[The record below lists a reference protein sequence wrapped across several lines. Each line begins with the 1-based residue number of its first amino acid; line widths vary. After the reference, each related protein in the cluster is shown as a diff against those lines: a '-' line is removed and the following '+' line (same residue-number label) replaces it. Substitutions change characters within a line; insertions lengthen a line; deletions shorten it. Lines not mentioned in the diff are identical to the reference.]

1 MARRADASLVG
12 EVSLDT
18 RKFDQGVKQV
28 QGGMRGLA
36 GGLKAIGAAFA
47 AWGAKELAQTGYEM
61 ARLGAQS
68 LRLKES
74 FEQLADAYQGN
85 SQAILDTLKQ
95 ASQGAISETNLI
107 LGANRAMM
115 LGLGANAEQLGKL
128 MEVAAFRARAMGIST
143 TQAWD
148 NIVTGI
154 GRKSPLILDN
164 LGIVG
169 LKMDENTSKADLM
182 AQVISQ
188 GQKMIAEAGG
198 LVADEASQYEQLAAK
213 WTDLKT
219 KFAELAV
226 PVVSTVL
233 DVSVKGLDELQKAA
247 DLLEEV
253 RQGPEPTVREILL
266 DVTYPTEDAEKAIG
280 SIGDKLAETAR
291 ERLKETEPV
300 LAAQLEFGDTMLKIQ
315 EDAWQLEHEEAQKTI
330 EEYERLRAEQE
341 KLHEQEVQNNAELQA
356 MAQHIADVEK
366 EVKAAGDS
374 YGALGEAAHQS
385 VTASSELV
393 DCLAYAN
400 QLIATG
406 AIDTQK
412 WAESWSN
419 APTTVEEFARNFAIL
434 KARLA
439 EESIPVEQFVKDWHY
454 VESQW
459 NSAVDTM
466 QESMRELQFNT
477 LNAMGLMGQ
486 AARKAEVD
494 YLHLAQLI
502 KDVPLPKLPEP
513 YKLDYS
519 DYSTAEQ
526 FGPKATAQAALA
538 ALEVDVV
545 LAKQFSDASK
555 TAADDFAA
563 KMKGANNIISGD
575 IAEKVNAALGIN
587 DPTRGGPL
595 GGGDAPGEWWRRLP
609 DIANLGEGSP
619 SAEAMRGDIAKIVD
633 YIVGPGAGEKV
644 LADEGAMK
652 AGAEAIQR
660 FADRFGVAGAAGAIE
675 LNTGVVTIDW
685 SGAKAGMAQQNA
697 LSEDVQSGTQF
708 AAAQMGIASDQ
719 QLAPLNG
726 ALGAFAG
733 NLGGGAPG
741 EAGGIGG
748 SPLAT
753 MNTDAQ
759 TLAQSL
765 TGILLPALTSV
776 NDFIMT
782 QLNVQLATTNLT
794 MATTN
799 LTIGTDLPTSI
810 ATAVESFQTFVSDA
824 LEPTTGATS
833 ALNSELRDT
842 ISLLERLRGMGF
854 DTGGLLGDA
863 PSYQHGGV
871 IGRNVGDPVWILA
884 HENEMVL
891 NPDQQ
896 AQVAELIG
904 SGSFLY
910 APPAGDHYEIHLHV
924 GAMLGRE
931 ADAYRLANELLP
943 HLNRA
948 RRVQR
953 WD

>member
-18 RKFDQGVKQV
+18 RKFDQGVKSV
-28 QGGMRGLA
+28 QSSMRGLA
-36 GGLKAIGAAFA
+36 DGLKAVGAAFA

-61 ARLGAQS
+61 AKLGAQS

-169 LKMDENTSKADLM
+169 LKMDENTSKAELM
-182 AQVISQ
+182 AQVIEQ
-188 GQKMIAEAGG
+188 GQRMIVEAGG
-198 LVADEASQYEQLAAK
+198 VVADEASQYEQLEAK

-253 RQGPEPTVREILL
+253 RKGPEPTVKQILL
-266 DVTYPTEDAEKAIG
+266 EVTYPTEDAEKAIG
-280 SIGDKLAETAR
+280 SLGDALEKQAR
-291 ERLKETEPV
+291 EELKATQPD
-300 LAAQLEFGDTMLKIQ
+300 LAQDIERGELMVRMLQ
-315 EDAWQLEHEEAQKTI
+315 DAWQLEHEEAQKTI

-341 KLHEQEVQNNAELQA
+341 KLHEQEVQNKAELQA

-374 YGALGEAAHQS
+374 YGVLGEAAHQS

-439 EESIPVEQFVKDWHY
+439 EGLIPEEQFVKDWHY

-466 QESMRELQFNT
+466 QESMRELQMNT

-486 AARKAEVD
+486 AARKTEVD

-555 TAADDFAA
+555 TAADDFSA
-563 KMKGANNIISGD
+563 KMQGANTIIAD
-575 IAEKVNAALGIN
+575 DVAKKVDAALGIN

-595 GGGDAPGEWWRRLP
+595 DRGDAPAEWWRRLP
-609 DIANLGEGSP
+609 DIITRGEGSP
-619 SAEAMRGDIAKIVD
+619 WAEEMRGDIAKIAD
-633 YIVGPGAGEKV
+633 FLVGPGAGEKV
-644 LADEGAMK
+644 LADEGAMR

-660 FADRFGVAGAAGAIE
+660 FAEQFGYAGAAGAIE
-675 LNTGVVTIDW
+675 LNAGVVTIDW
-685 SGAKAGMAQQNA
+685 QQAAAAMERETGLEKAVVGGEAYAAQQMGLPVTGLAVPTGVPGATAAAPGAEGGIAGSGYAVMAQ
-697 LSEDVQSGTQF
+697 DVQVLAEILQTTL
-708 AAAQMGIASDQ
+708 MP
-719 QLAPLNG
+719 QL
-726 ALGAFAG
+726 
-733 NLGGGAPG
+733 
-741 EAGGIGG
+741 
-748 SPLAT
+748 T
-753 MNTDAQ
+753 V
-759 TLAQSL
+759 
-765 TGILLPALTSV
+765 V
-776 NDFIMT
+776 NDFFVT
-782 QLNVQLATTNLT
+782 QLNLNIGVANTLL
-794 MATTN
+794 
-799 LTIGTDLPTSI
+799 GTDIPNSITTATGSFTS
-810 ATAVESFQTFVSDA
+810 FVSDA
-824 LEPTTGATS
+824 LEPTTSAAA
-833 ALNSELRDT
+833 ALNKQLQGLIDKLRTLADMDLGDFQPGSPTPFELG
-842 ISLLERLRGMGF
+842 LRGINEELSQMGGAWGMI
-854 DTGGLLGDA
+854 TPLSGG
-863 PSYQHGGV
+863 
-871 IGRNVGDPVWILA
+871 
-884 HENEMVL
+884 
-891 NPDQQ
+891 
-896 AQVAELIG
+896 G
-904 SGSFLY
+904 SAG
-910 APPAGDHYEIHLHV
+910 PPLSVHLHV

-943 HLNRA
+943 YLNRA

>member
-18 RKFDQGVKQV
+18 RKFDQGVKSV
-28 QGGMRGLA
+28 QSSMRGLA
-36 GGLKAIGAAFA
+36 GGLKAVGAAFA

-61 ARLGAQS
+61 AKLGAQS

-169 LKMDENTSKADLM
+169 LKMDENTSKAELM
-182 AQVISQ
+182 AQVIEQ
-188 GQKMIAEAGG
+188 GQRMIVEAGG
-198 LVADEASQYEQLAAK
+198 VVADEASQYEQLEAK

-219 KFAELAV
+219 RFAELTV

-233 DVSVKGLDELQKAA
+233 DVSVKGLDELQKAT

-253 RQGPEPTVREILL
+253 RKGPEPTVKQILL
-266 DVTYPTEDAEKAIG
+266 EVTYPTEDAEKAIG
-280 SIGDKLAETAR
+280 SLGDALEKQAR
-291 ERLKETEPV
+291 EELKATQPD
-300 LAAQLEFGDTMLKIQ
+300 LAQDIERGELMVRMLQ
-315 EDAWQLEHEEAQKTI
+315 DAWQLEHEEAQKTI
-330 EEYERLRAEQE
+330 EEYERLKAEQE
-341 KLHEQEVQNNAELQA
+341 KLHEQEVQNKAELQA

-366 EVKAAGDS
+366 GVEAAGDS
-374 YGALGEAAHQS
+374 YGVLGEAAHQS

-400 QLIATG
+400 QLIAAG
-406 AIDTQK
+406 AIDAQN
-412 WAESWSN
+412 WGAAWSN
-419 APTTVEEFARNFAIL
+419 APTTVEEFARNFAVL

-439 EESIPVEQFVKDWHY
+439 EGLIPEEQFVKDWHY

-466 QESMRELQFNT
+466 QESMRELQMNT

-486 AARKAEVD
+486 AARKTEVD

-519 DYSTAEQ
+519 A
-526 FGPKATAQAALA
+526 
-538 ALEVDVV
+538 
-545 LAKQFSDASK
+545 
-555 TAADDFAA
+555 
-563 KMKGANNIISGD
+563 
-575 IAEKVNAALGIN
+575 
-587 DPTRGGPL
+587 
-595 GGGDAPGEWWRRLP
+595 
-609 DIANLGEGSP
+609 
-619 SAEAMRGDIAKIVD
+619 
-633 YIVGPGAGEKV
+633 
-644 LADEGAMK
+644 
-652 AGAEAIQR
+652 
-660 FADRFGVAGAAGAIE
+660 
-675 LNTGVVTIDW
+675 GVVTIDW
-685 SGAKAGMAQQNA
+685 QQAAAAMERETGLEKAVVGGEAYAAQQMGLPVTGLAVPTGVPGATAAAPGAEGGIAGSGYAVMAQ
-697 LSEDVQSGTQF
+697 DVQVLAEILQTTL
-708 AAAQMGIASDQ
+708 MP
-719 QLAPLNG
+719 QL
-726 ALGAFAG
+726 
-733 NLGGGAPG
+733 
-741 EAGGIGG
+741 
-748 SPLAT
+748 T
-753 MNTDAQ
+753 V
-759 TLAQSL
+759 
-765 TGILLPALTSV
+765 V
-776 NDFIMT
+776 NDFFVT
-782 QLNVQLATTNLT
+782 QLNLNIGVANTLL
-794 MATTN
+794 
-799 LTIGTDLPTSI
+799 GTDIPNSITTATGSFTS
-810 ATAVESFQTFVSDA
+810 FVSDA
-824 LEPTTGATS
+824 LEPTTSAAA
-833 ALNSELRDT
+833 ALNKQLQGVIDKLRTLADMDLGDFQPGSPTPFELG
-842 ISLLERLRGMGF
+842 LRGINEELAQMGGAWGMI
-854 DTGGLLGDA
+854 TPPLGGGADA
-863 PSYQHGGV
+863 PVS
-871 IGRNVGDPVWILA
+871 
-884 HENEMVL
+884 
-891 NPDQQ
+891 
-896 AQVAELIG
+896 
-904 SGSFLY
+904 
-910 APPAGDHYEIHLHV
+910 IHLHV

-943 HLNRA
+943 YLNRA